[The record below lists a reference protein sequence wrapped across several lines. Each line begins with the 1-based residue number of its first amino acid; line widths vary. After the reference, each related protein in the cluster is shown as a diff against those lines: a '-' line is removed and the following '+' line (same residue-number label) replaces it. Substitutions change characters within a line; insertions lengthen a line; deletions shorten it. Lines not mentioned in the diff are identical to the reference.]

1 MLKAPGSLTSMNWCQ
16 HFREGIVVAKKKRG
30 LLIFSILMGTAGI
43 LFLLWG
49 LKIDTGKWWP
59 VFFFAIG
66 LASFARGIR
75 ERVNVIAGLL
85 VMFWSAG
92 AVAAL
97 HHETLNVHG
106 IPFFI
111 GIVILSMPA
120 AWFIGRLITPEQK
133 STS

>member
-1 MLKAPGSLTSMNWCQ
+1 MA
-16 HFREGIVVAKKKRG
+16 RKKRG
-30 LLIFSILMGTAGI
+30 LLIFSILMGTAGV

-49 LKIDTGKWWP
+49 LNIDTGKWWP

-85 VMFWSAG
+85 IMFWSCG
-92 AVAAL
+92 AIAAL
-97 HHETLNVHG
+97 HHETLDVNG

-111 GIVILSMPA
+111 GIFILSMPL
-120 AWFIGRLITPEQK
+120 AWFIGRLLTPEPK
-133 STS
+133 A